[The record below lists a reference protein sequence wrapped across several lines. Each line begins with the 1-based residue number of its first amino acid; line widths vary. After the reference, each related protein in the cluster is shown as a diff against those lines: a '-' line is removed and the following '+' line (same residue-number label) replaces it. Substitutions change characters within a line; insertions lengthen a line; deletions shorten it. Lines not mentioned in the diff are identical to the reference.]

1 MIKNRIL
8 NLQEILKDNE
18 AFLVT
23 SGSNRFYLTGFNSSA
38 GTVLITKTR
47 AVFFIDFRYFE
58 KAKQTVKS
66 AEVLLCNKLYFQI
79 NELLKKH
86 SIKTVFFETQT
97 LSFSSFIGLCKNLEG
112 AEISKDSTMQNYITN
127 LRSIKENLLFPI
139 NGQANIMAICCGR
152 NCAASSMMVLLLMP
166 MTK

>member
-1 MIKNRIL
+1 MITRVQRIQTKL
-8 NLQEILKDNE
+8 AKDE
-18 AFLVT
+18 ALIIF
-23 SGSNRFYLTGFNSSA
+23 GGANRFYFTGFSSSA
-38 GTVLITKTR
+38 GTVLITGEK
-47 AVFFIDFRYFE
+47 AYFLIDFRYFE